1 MDLSIAFDTYSQQK
15 NYTKKLKLYD
25 IENNNRK

>member
-15 NYTKKLKLYD
+15 NSTKKLKLYD